1 MVEINPSQ
9 YLRTKEEICQA
20 LNQNPHE
27 GLTKAQTH
35 PDALILFLS
44 TLCNFSTP
52 FLLAWFLKRDV

>member
-9 YLRTKEEICQA
+9 GLRTKEEICQA
-20 LNQNPHE
+20 FNQNPHE

-35 PDALILFLS
+35 SDAFFLFPS
-44 TLCNFSTP
+44 TLGNFSTP